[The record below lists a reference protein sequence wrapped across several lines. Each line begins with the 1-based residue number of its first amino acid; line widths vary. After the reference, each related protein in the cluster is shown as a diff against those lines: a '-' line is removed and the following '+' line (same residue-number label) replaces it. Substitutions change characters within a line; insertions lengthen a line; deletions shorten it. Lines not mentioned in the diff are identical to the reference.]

1 MTVKHG
7 SEIPYAY
14 GQQYNS
20 TTPVVQLL
28 GTAMVDYWLSFITS
42 QTPNDG
48 KGVLSTLPQNLS
60 PLFSCSS
67 VPSRV

>member
-28 GTAMVDYWLSFITS
+28 GMETVDYWFSFIMS
-42 QTPNDG
+42 QMPNDG
-48 KGVLSTLPQNLS
+48 KGVLSVLPQNLS
-60 PLFSCSS
+60 SLFSCS
-67 VPSRV
+67 